1 MSPPGTVVLF
11 CLFAGCVAA
20 GSIKPPSNLTVS
32 CHNLKNVI
40 YWNYTD
46 PSVKPV
52 FKVEIRQYDSETMH
66 TVNIT
71 ETSLDISSYTDNIK
85 TSYMV
90 SVRAAVGFEVSEVET
105 AEFSYDTDLGVQQSY
120 DFCSGSVFT
129 NESTGHC
136 IILKVDGFYGSL
148 QLTTDRT
155 VCIKDGIQCH
165 VYIIL
170 GTVTFLIILVV
181 IVVVLLI
188 WRRVIKEQVL
198 HFTSVIPSSLSPNSG
213 TGDSTLKPESP
224 CLSPVVTTGQTPLL
238 TLEDCGKGD
247 TVLSESCDVILENG
261 HFPIGVPAASEE
273 ELVEPESKY
282 DYEQR
287 GTLDATM
294 LERSDY
300 DSPHCPLEMSPGD
313 MVDGYGLRS

>member
-1 MSPPGTVVLF
+1 
-11 CLFAGCVAA
+11 
-20 GSIKPPSNLTVS
+20 
-32 CHNLKNVI
+32 
-40 YWNYTD
+40 
-46 PSVKPV
+46 
-52 FKVEIRQYDSETMH
+52 MH

-105 AEFSYDTDLGVQQSY
+105 AEFSYDTDLGVQQSCAMDFPSLNVTTEPGRITFRFLY
-120 DFCSGSVFT
+120 PLFLHKDLVEKEKFTYSTFTSHDDKTWEMSCLLTDDFCSGSVFT